1 MEVFEQSIQIRAS
14 AVCIEQCFTDLDT
27 MHRWLNP
34 LLRCEPI
41 GQQPWST
48 TLESRSRFWLRIPFL
63 NLVLNNRVIQRE
75 PGLIVWRFTGF
86 FEGIDRWECLPN
98 ETGTQLINRFQFEI
112 PNPVIRWGFNTFAA
126 RFTQK
131 DMQAQLRRIK
141 AIAEAAQ
148 P

>member
-1 MEVFEQSIQIRAS
+1 MEVFEQSVHICAS
-14 AVCIEQCFTDLDT
+14 ATCIEACFTDLST

-41 GQQPWST
+41 GEEWST
-48 TLESRSRFWLRIPFL
+48 ALGSRSRFFVKIPL
-63 NLVLNNRVIQRE
+63 LKLVLNNRVVERE
-75 PGLIVWRFTGF
+75 PGLIVWQFTGF
-86 FEGIDRWECLPN
+86 FQGRDRWECLPN
-98 ETGTQLINRFQFEI
+98 ATGTQLVNRFQFEI
-112 PNPVIRWGFNTFAA
+112 PNPVIRWGFDTFAA
-126 RFTQK
+126 RLTKK